1 MGINFRKSISLGK
14 GVKVNLS
21 KGGPSVSFGVKG
33 LRFSLNSKGGASANV
48 GIPGTGIYYNKKVNI
63 WNTVKGLFGLGVPE
77 TVNEPK
83 GPKRVAEADMVEAK
97 INAQNDF
104 IEAMKNIHKQSD
116 ELVDWNKVLK
126 TQDTSTEDGRSV
138 KALAEQ
144 VLAGNDDA
152 YLTVINEMQPFS
164 DLTEFGND
172 FEVGTVDDEFMGV
185 TFNINS
191 DDTIPDQISTQLKS
205 GAESLKPMTK
215 TMRNTLKRDYV
226 LSATFRIAR
235 DTFALLPI
243 KKLVVNAEDNI
254 LNPMTGNN
262 EDTVILSIIF
272 DREPFM
278 KLNFDRIVLSEA
290 IKNFEYNMDFKPLKG
305 LQQVLPLK

>member
-14 GVKVNLS
+14 GIRVNLS

-63 WNTVKGLFGLGVPE
+63 WNTVKGLFGFGVPE
-77 TVNEPK
+77 TQAQAK
-83 GPKRVAEADMVEAK
+83 GTKKVAEAEMVEAK
-97 INAQNDF
+97 INAQNEF

-126 TQDTSTEDGRSV
+126 TQDTSTEEGRSV
-138 KALAEQ
+138 AALAEQ

-152 YLTVINEMQPFS
+152 YLTVINEMEPFA

-191 DDTIPDQISTQLKS
+191 DETIPSQISTQLKS

-243 KKLVVNAEDNI
+243 KKLVVNAEDYV

-262 EDTVILSIIF
+262 EDTVILSVIF
-272 DREPFM
+272 DRETFM
-278 KLNFDRIVLSEA
+278 KLNFERIVLSEA
-290 IKNFEYNMDFKPLKG
+290 IKNFEYNMDFKTLKG
-305 LQQVLPLK
+305 MQQVLPLK